1 MTSSTTPLHP
11 GAASARKAQP
21 KLTTLDKTRIDDTRI
36 KIVRPLLTPA
46 LLEEWLPV
54 TEEAQQLVETSRAAI
69 SRVLHGQDD
78 RLVVVVGPCSIH
90 DHDQAMDYARQLK
103 VQADAL

>member
-1 MTSSTTPLHP
+1 MHP
-11 GAASARKAQP
+11 SAASARKAQP

-54 TEEAQQLVETSRAAI
+54 TE
-69 SRVLHGQDD
+69 
-78 RLVVVVGPCSIH
+78 
-90 DHDQAMDYARQLK
+90 
-103 VQADAL
+103 